1 MVDIQ
6 DDLGSKCRDRSFEA
20 NLFSELSRDNLDQ
33 KSDQNLQ
40 SGTEI
45 MFFEVNTI
53 SKVIGIHPTGAGS
66 PQNRISVQIRNS

>member
-20 NLFSELSRDNLDQ
+20 NLFSEWSWDNLDQ
-33 KSDQNLQ
+33 KSDQILQ
-40 SGTEI
+40 SATEI

-53 SKVIGIHPTGAGS
+53 SKVIGIHPAGAGS